1 MNRLAW
7 ESPWLVGL
15 ALLAVAGGAVLAA
28 KPRPRPPATLGTTN
42 AGAVS
47 ASVPLPALVREP
59 ASSRASRLTAS
70 IVKSWLPPADVRREP
85 LPLAAARQQAVPV
98 RPDADVPALADA
110 SPSGVPARPL
120 LPAGSL
126 AWAESPDAG
135 RMRGLPSEGLPNPDA
150 IDPAGDRTLD
160 RSWRAVLVPVS
171 GSRRDPAPVLR
182 LVIPDPFEL
191 EAAVRM
197 AQPPP
202 DTDAPVF
209 VPDTP
214 ARPTLP
220 VKP

>member
-1 MNRLAW
+1 M
-7 ESPWLVGL
+7 
-15 ALLAVAGGAVLAA
+15 
-28 KPRPRPPATLGTTN
+28 
-42 AGAVS
+42 
-47 ASVPLPALVREP
+47 
-59 ASSRASRLTAS
+59 
-70 IVKSWLPPADVRREP
+70 
-85 LPLAAARQQAVPV
+85 